1 MKKTVLFSA
10 LVVVFSMTAC
20 NKEVFQDNVD
30 APLSTVTFTA
40 SAPDTK
46 TAFTTP
52 EGSQYPV
59 LWTDKDTKV
68 SITHNY
74 SSSPVEADITR
85 SADNRTATFT
95 ASFTT
100 GSAENTFVAVS
111 PASALATVATA
122 SKRLNLEIPSG
133 QICTTTSPDQA
144 AMVLYAK
151 SSGHDH
157 IPSDVALTFSH
168 YTGYFHLVF
177 TNYEAALAA
186 EGATVQSVSI
196 TSAKNIAGRVF
207 YFPETGES
215 NANAMSKTVSVA
227 TSDLSHVWVGL
238 APVDLSGETIKIV
251 VGTDKGTMTKNVSFG
266 SGRNLTS
273 GKIAKV
279 TVDMDGIAIMPP
291 VRYNLV
297 TAASQL
303 TVGDHVIIAAANYD
317 RALSTNQKSI
327 NRDATSVT
335 KGAGYIL
342 DPSDAVEVI
351 ELEDGVV
358 PGEFALKVADGYL
371 YAAGGSTNNYL
382 KTAEP
387 AEINASTAPL
397 GSWNIQ
403 ILDAQDNGTG
413 DDLHEPIVGT
423 TDHVAMIQANA
434 VVRGKM
440 FYNGSGSNNLFS
452 AYAGF
457 YYYTSFLQIYRLDE
471 PAAEHFKASMPDADG
486 SGNVDVGYSGGD
498 LAVYVFGNSAWN
510 ASVTGGAT
518 LSATSG
524 TGNAILTLTVPE
536 NTSKTDAKAY
546 TVTVSTTAGVTP
558 NSYTFNLT
566 QAKAPGVLAIGDVLW
581 AENWLG
587 AQKDAAPATG
597 TGTTVFGGAD
607 VTYTRDSGSTKM
619 YTDGLVFLTNK
630 KGTESPGDYL
640 NPDQI
645 NNLLVKSED
654 GFFKVAGIP
663 CGGVATATLTYKTNT
678 TPADRDITVTTDTE
692 NVTVS
697 ALVVTSKKNTYTYSG
712 ASQTKTYYEVTCTVT
727 FGAGFTGNTFNLQ
740 FNNGYTA
747 NIRLTQFELT
757 ATTLK

>member
-20 NKEVFQDNVD
+20 NKEVSQDNVE
-30 APLSTVTFTA
+30 APSSTVTFTA

-52 EGSQYPV
+52 TGSQYPV

-111 PASALATVATA
+111 PASALVTVYTDG
-122 SKRLNLEIPSG
+122 KRLNLEIPSS
-133 QICTTTSPDQA
+133 QICTATSPDQA

-177 TNYEAALAA
+177 TNYETALSAA
-186 EGATVQSVSI
+186 GATVQSVSI
-196 TSAKNIAGRVF
+196 TSEKEIAGRVF
-207 YFPETGES
+207 YYPETGTS
-215 NANAMSKTVSVA
+215 TANAMSKTVNV
-227 TSDLSHVWVGL
+227 TTTDLSHVWAGL

-251 VGTDKGTMTKNVSFG
+251 VGTDKGTITKNISFG
-266 SGRNLTS
+266 DGRNLTS
-273 GKIAKV
+273 GKIAKI
-279 TVDMDGIAIMPP
+279 TVDLDGLSVMPP

-297 TAASQL
+297 TSASQL
-303 TVGDHVIIAAANYD
+303 NVGDHIIIAAANYD
-317 RALSTNQKSI
+317 RAVSTTQKTN
-327 NRDATSVT
+327 NRDAASVT
-335 KGAGYIL
+335 KGTGFIL

-358 PGEFALKVADGYL
+358 PGEFALKVTGGYL
-371 YAAGGSTNNYL
+371 YAAGGSSNNHL
-382 KTAEP
+382 KTAAP
-387 AEINASTAPL
+387 GSINASTAPL
-397 GSWNIQ
+397 GSWDIT
-403 ILDAQDNGTG
+403 ILDGQDNGTG
-413 DDLHEPIVGT
+413 ANLHEPAEGT
-423 TDHVAMIQANA
+423 TDHVAMIQAKA
-434 VVRGKM
+434 VPRGKM
-440 FYNGSGSNNLFS
+440 FYNGSGDNNLFS

-457 YYYTSFLQIYRLDE
+457 YYYTSFLQVYRLDE

-486 SGNVDVGYSGGD
+486 SGNVDVGYSGGN

-566 QAKAPGVLAIGDVLW
+566 QAKVPGVLSVGDVLW
-581 AENWLG
+581 EETWMGGTNGNRPSVYG
-587 AQKDAAPATG
+587 ASAAAT
-597 TGTTVFGGAD
+597 TTVYGGGA
-607 VTYTRDSGSTKM
+607 VTYTDNGTSSKLQ
-619 YTDGLVFLTNK
+619 TDGLVYVPSGYTGAVELP
-630 KGTESPGDYL
+630 SDMV
-640 NPDQI
+640 
-645 NNLLVKSED
+645 NLLIAKTS
-654 GFFKVAGIP
+654 GWWNISGIP
-663 CGGVATATLTYKTNT
+663 CSGVKVATITFDSNYSTLSSVLSTTTEGVTVGVITSTNDT
-678 TPADRDITVTTDTE
+678 SAWGKKVYHYTCDITFADGTAPGTFDLKFSNTSSSNNRVD
-692 NVTVS
+692 S
-697 ALVVTSKKNTYTYSG
+697 IKLVVK
-712 ASQTKTYYEVTCTVT
+712 
-727 FGAGFTGNTFNLQ
+727 
-740 FNNGYTA
+740 
-747 NIRLTQFELT
+747 
-757 ATTLK
+757 TLK